1 MKTRSPLHPWPTLH
15 SEKGPDLAIFKL
27 RYDHVRNP
35 RNGVAM
41 RAVVL
46 DTPDWVDIVAIT
58 PEWEVVMVDQHRFGV
73 GRVVTE
79 IPAGAVNPG
88 ETPRD
93 AAIRELREETGYTA
107 DRWIYLGPVEPNSAF
122 QNNRA
127 HQWVAWDVQRTHDL
141 ALDAGEDIRV
151 RRLSFNAVRQAIQGG
166 VIANSLALLALSRV
180 FNIWDASQ
188 SNVSPFDALFSSED
202 ETPSPD
208 P

>member
-1 MKTRSPLHPWPTLH
+1 MKTRSPLHPWPTLR

-41 RAVVL
+41 RAVV
-46 DTPDWVDIVAIT
+46 
-58 PEWEVVMVDQHRFGV
+58 
-73 GRVVTE
+73 
-79 IPAGAVNPG
+79 
-88 ETPRD
+88 
-93 AAIRELREETGYTA
+93 
-107 DRWIYLGPVEPNSAF
+107 PVEPNSAF

-151 RRLSFNAVRQAIQGG
+151 RRLSFNAVRQAIQAG

-180 FNIWDASQ
+180 FNLWDASQ

-202 ETPSPD
+202 ETPSPV